1 MEQLLATRSVSIT
14 ELKRSPSAI
23 IEQAGDEAIAVLSHN
38 RPAAYLIPAAMY
50 MRQMALLETADL
62 REAIAASRRD
72 PRPSIPAEQMFAE
85 LDAAIDQVVAE
96 QTAV

>member
-1 MEQLLATRSVSIT
+1 MEHLFATRSVSIT

-23 IEQAGDEAIAVLSHN
+23 IEQAGDEAVAVLNHN

-62 REAIAASRRD
+62 REAITVSRRD
-72 PRPSIPAEQMFAE
+72 PRPAIPAEQMFAE
-85 LDAAIDQVVAE
+85 MDAVINQVVDGTVRA
-96 QTAV
+96 